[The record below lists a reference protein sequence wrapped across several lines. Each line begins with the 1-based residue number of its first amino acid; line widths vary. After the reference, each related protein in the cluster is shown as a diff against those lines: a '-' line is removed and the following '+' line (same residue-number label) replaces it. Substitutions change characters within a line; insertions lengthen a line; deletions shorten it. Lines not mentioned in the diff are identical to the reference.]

1 MTDKTT
7 PTGGPATGGATATT
21 LGAGLAETA
30 VEELVPASARK
41 PRRERGDRPLLEV
54 KGLRTSFY
62 TRDGI
67 VRAVDGIDFHV
78 DRGEIM
84 GLVGESGCGKSVT
97 SLSIMGL
104 VGRPGKVEAGEVLF
118 DGRDLL
124 KIGQNEMRKL
134 RGDQLS
140 MIFQQ
145 PQSSLN
151 PVWDVGRQIGEVLEI
166 HRGMKRGPARQRALE
181 LLRMVGIPDPERR
194 LKAYPH
200 EMSGGMAQRV
210 MIAMAL
216 ACEPDLLIAD
226 EPTTALDV
234 TIQAQILDLMRNL
247 REQTGTAI
255 ILITHDLG
263 VVAEM
268 CDRVAVMYAGE
279 IVEQTDVT
287 TLFRLPR
294 HPYTRGLI
302 GSIPVIGD
310 ERDEL
315 SVIPGNVPS
324 LIDVPKGC
332 RFAPRC
338 ASRVAEGNAM
348 AIDVHPGLHPLEPGH
363 EVRCWLYH
371 DANGRPI
378 PRPPNWVPR
387 TDVAAEVVLAT
398 GAAAD
403 HGLAAAGTGA
413 VTGTVPDVPGGDA

>member
-1 MTDKTT
+1 MT
-7 PTGGPATGGATATT
+7 GPAAPTDS
-21 LGAGLAETA
+21 LGVRLDETV
-30 VEELVPASARK
+30 VEELLPAAARK
-41 PRRERGDRPLLEV
+41 PRRPRGAPPLLEV
-54 KGLRTSFY
+54 RGLHTSFH
-62 TRDGI
+62 TRDGV

-78 DRGEIM
+78 DRGEIV

-104 VGRPGKVEAGEVLF
+104 VAKPGRVESGEVLF

-124 KIGQNEMRKL
+124 KISPDEMRKL

-145 PQSSLN
+145 PTSSLN
-151 PVWDVGRQIGEVLEI
+151 PVWDVGTQLTEVLRI
-166 HRGMKRGPARQRALE
+166 HRNMKKGPAWQRAKE
-181 LLRMVGIPDPERR
+181 LLAMVGIPDPGRR

-247 REQTGTAI
+247 RDETGTAI

-279 IVEQTDVT
+279 IVEHTDVT
-287 TLFRLPR
+287 SLFRDPL

-302 GSIPVIGD
+302 GSIPVLGALK
-310 ERDEL
+310 EEL
-315 SVIPGNVPS
+315 AVIPGSVPN
-324 LIDVPKGC
+324 LVDLPKGC

-338 ASRVAEGNAM
+338 SARIAENVTIAPE
-348 AIDVHPGLHPLEPGH
+348 VHPELRSVRPGH

-371 DANGRPI
+371 DAAGNLMPRAAAAVNVGRS
-378 PRPPNWVPR
+378 
-387 TDVAAEVVLAT
+387 AAEAT
-398 GAAAD
+398 GAAAAMAP
-403 HGLAAAGTGA
+403 GSGAGPLEA
-413 VTGTVPDVPGGDA
+413 PG